1 MSVGKRIVFA
11 MTCALVAG
19 IPAWA
24 QENGG
29 DQEVA
34 FQYLGGFQKE
44 TTHNGVVHDATNSY
58 GALATYRYFFNR
70 YNGVEA
76 NYGYTLNT
84 QRYALGGVT
93 SGLKTHAHEATA
105 AYVLRAPMRNWTPFG
120 LAGVGAVVFAADPS
134 GFDLLARPA
143 FVYGGGAN
151 FELGSGWFLR
161 AQYRGLV
168 FNSPVIGATTVASER
183 VTHQAQPSIGIGW
196 RF

>member
-1 MSVGKRIVFA
+1 MNRLVLAAVWG
-11 MTCALVAG
+11 ALVAG
-19 IPAWA
+19 VPAWA

-29 DQEVA
+29 DHEVA
-34 FQYLGGFQKE
+34 VQYLGSFQKE
-44 TTHNGVVHDATNSY
+44 TTRNGVVHDTSNSY

-70 YNGVEA
+70 FHGVET

-84 QRYALGGVT
+84 QRYSLGGVT

-105 AYVLRAPMRNWTPFG
+105 AYVFRAPMRKWTPFG
-120 LAGVGAVVFAADPS
+120 LAGAGAVVFAADPS

-151 FELGSGWFLR
+151 FGLGGGWFLR

-168 FNSPVIGATTVASER
+168 YNSPVIGATTVATER

-196 RF
+196 TF